1 MSDYL
6 ECPTPYL
13 FGIGRDWAHDELL
26 PEPAADLVLVDLDH
40 NYLRGN
46 CAAPPLPELQDRELR
61 ARLRECNC
69 DPLASAD
76 ELGAPPA
83 AIACAGQVG
92 SGSGSFPDAAVRA
105 AFHDTVKSL
114 LADVAQCSF
123 RLSEAGLLL
132 SGDSSVATSV
142 QGTQSAAIQEAV
154 IFDER
159 KFLALHAVR
168 QGHPGGFGTVRP
180 DEFMEQLLRAQAF
193 SAFVGAGSQ
202 LPKGVVDDEAA

>member
-1 MSDYL
+1 M
-6 ECPTPYL
+6 
-13 FGIGRDWAHDELL
+13 
-26 PEPAADLVLVDLDH
+26 LVDLDH

-76 ELGAPPA
+76 ELGAAPA
-83 AIACAGQVG
+83 TTAWVGQGG
-92 SGSGSFPDAAVRA
+92 SGDGSFPDAAVRA
-105 AFHDTVKSL
+105 AFHDTVQSL

-123 RLSEAGLLL
+123 RLSEAGSLP
-132 SGDSSVATSV
+132 GGGSSVATSV

-154 IFDER
+154 VFDER
-159 KFLALHAVR
+159 KFLALHAAR
-168 QGHPGGFGTVRP
+168 QGRAASLSAMRP

-202 LPKGVVDDEAA
+202 LAKGVVEEVAA